1 MLKFQ
6 KGDFQRFLVSQ
17 DLSQKRH
24 IVAELVESKLVVVL
38 TKDNK
43 TKLHL
48 LSWSESNWHMTIVT
62 EIPFGDVLDCFVADD
77 AILLATPDQC
87 ILMRNNLDEIKTQP
101 NKFMLRDTAQSSN
114 QEHTLLFSL

>member
-48 LSWSESNWHMTIVT
+48 LCWSESNWHMTLMT
-62 EIPFGDVLDCFVADD
+62 EIHFGDALDCYVADD
-77 AILLATPDQC
+77 AILLVTPDQC
-87 ILMRNNLDEIKTQP
+87 ILMRNNL
-101 NKFMLRDTAQSSN
+101 
-114 QEHTLLFSL
+114 